1 MATLPW
7 LGPLPE
13 AAAAGKVS
21 HPGGRRKAA
30 RLRPSGAGILCG
42 VPASHCIDPGQR
54 LVLRTFEGVLTDE
67 DLLQD
72 QNAMRN
78 APEYKPEYRQL
89 IDARGVERAEISTEV
104 IRDLARASP
113 GAPEARRA
121 FVVASDLA
129 YGLARMFE
137 IQRTDAPEEV
147 RVFRD
152 VNEARAWLG
161 LD

>member
-1 MATLPW
+1 
-7 LGPLPE
+7 
-13 AAAAGKVS
+13 
-21 HPGGRRKAA
+21 
-30 RLRPSGAGILCG
+30 
-42 VPASHCIDPGQR
+42 VPASHRIDPRQR
-54 LVLRTFEGVLTDE
+54 LVIRTFEGIVTDE

-72 QNAMRN
+72 QNAMRS

-113 GAPEARRA
+113 GAAQARRA

-129 YGLARMFE
+129 FGLARMFE

-152 VNEARAWLG
+152 VNEARTWLG